1 MFRILWRLVCLVI
14 LTILYSLG
22 TSLNRGEISVI
33 CQDIRHLKEKFDNR
47 VPLSQSISSSQTSC
61 KLASSASSMKSLL
74 LEKALEASYETPEAS
89 SNNESLK
96 ALVNDGKDERK
107 ELLEDGWD
115 IFDKETE
122 L

>member
-1 MFRILWRLVCLVI
+1 M
-14 LTILYSLG
+14 
-22 TSLNRGEISVI
+22 I

-61 KLASSASSMKSLL
+61 KLASSISSMKSLL
-74 LEKALEASYETPEAS
+74 LEKPSYETPEAS
-89 SNNESLK
+89 GSDESPK
-96 ALVNDGKDERK
+96 ALVNEEKDERK

-115 IFDKETE
+115 IFDKEIE